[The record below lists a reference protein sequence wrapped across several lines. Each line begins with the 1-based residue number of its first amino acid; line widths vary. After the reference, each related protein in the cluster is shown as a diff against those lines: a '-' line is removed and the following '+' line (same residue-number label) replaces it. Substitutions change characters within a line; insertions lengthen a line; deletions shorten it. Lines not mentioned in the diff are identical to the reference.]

1 MSIFTLQE
9 KFGLGQSG
17 FSNLPAWFLPP
28 TRRINAEIHSRH
40 VGIVHRCR
48 DTFALDLLS
57 RGSWAHDVA
66 KLLGDTAET
75 VEKHHAPFVRELRER
90 TRRVTETR
98 STCHLCQHRHRWQ
111 VLLHVFYTVL
121 LLAVPLHAP
130 KPRPEQH
137 LFSRRVFVAGISLL
151 AAPKTAGPIT
161 TRQLFDRA
169 AWENNPTFRRYP
181 SPAKQAG
188 IKAGIFAAQSF
199 AFYLTEH
206 NRHAPV
212 RWTGRALIAH
222 AMVEHSRLAACNAGI
237 NTHSPVIQ
245 SCRPAGW

>member
-1 MSIFTLQE
+1 MVWANRV
-9 KFGLGQSG
+9 

-28 TRRINAEIHSRH
+28 TRRINAEIHNRH

-48 DTFALDLLS
+48 GTFALDLLS
-57 RGSWAHDVA
+57 RGSWAYDVA
-66 KLLGDTAET
+66 KLLGDTADT
-75 VEKHHAPFVRELRER
+75 VEKHYAPFVRELRER
-90 TRRVTETR
+90 ARRVMETR
-98 STCHLCQHRHRWQ
+98 STCHLSQHRHRWQ

-121 LLAVPLHAP
+121 LLAVPLNAQNLPDAP

-151 AAPKTAGPIT
+151 AAPKTADAIT
-161 TRQLFDRA
+161 TRQLFDRGGS
-169 AWENNPTFRRYP
+169 ENNPTFRRYP

-206 NRHAPV
+206 NRTH
-212 RWTGRALIAH
+212 GLGG
-222 AMVEHSRLAACNAGI
+222 LAA
-237 NTHSPVIQ
+237 
-245 SCRPAGW
+245 R